1 MTPYAQISK
10 ERESENGSR
19 SGPSY
24 EVETTTVMR
33 IPGGGPTP
41 DGNDRCLKEIS
52 SKHICTMPRDEDD
65 NYLQVTPY
73 KNMKYTEMISSI
85 RRDREAEEK
94 VYL

>member
-1 MTPYAQISK
+1 
-10 ERESENGSR
+10 
-19 SGPSY
+19 
-24 EVETTTVMR
+24 MR
-33 IPGGGPTP
+33 IPGGGATP
-41 DGNDRCLKEIS
+41 DGNERCLKEIS

-94 VYL
+94 VF